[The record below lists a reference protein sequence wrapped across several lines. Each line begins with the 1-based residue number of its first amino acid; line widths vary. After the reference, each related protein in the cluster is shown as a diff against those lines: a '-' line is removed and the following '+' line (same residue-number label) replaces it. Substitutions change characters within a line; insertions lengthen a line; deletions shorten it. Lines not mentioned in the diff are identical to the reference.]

1 MRVVSPAH
9 IANQEAHG
17 MAQSDEHTGLVQR
30 DLDDDEVAQRAAK
43 LASEEIDREAL
54 REKKVTH
61 NREWNEQLKQA
72 NVRIAVLA
80 SEVDTHKAWV
90 AAQAPLFGELEADDE
105 PEATVPA
112 RRGRG
117 RRGRAANDGASA

>member
-1 MRVVSPAH
+1 
-9 IANQEAHG
+9 

-30 DLDDDEVAQRAAK
+30 DLDDDEVAQRASK
-43 LASEEIDREAL
+43 MASEELDREKL
-54 REKKVTH
+54 REKKATH

-72 NVRIAVLA
+72 NTRIAVLA

-90 AAQAPLFGELEADDE
+90 AAQEDLFSGSSNGADDE
-105 PEATVPA
+105 EPEAAPPA
-112 RRGRG
+112 RRGRGG

>member
-1 MRVVSPAH
+1 
-9 IANQEAHG
+9 

-30 DLDDDEVAQRAAK
+30 ELSKDEVEQRAAK

-54 REKKVTH
+54 REKKATH

-72 NVRIAVLA
+72 NTRIAVLA
-80 SEVDTHKAWV
+80 AEVDTHKAWV
-90 AAQAPLFGELEADDE
+90 AAQEDLFSVPADEDE
-105 PEATVPA
+105 PEPAPLPA
-112 RRGRG
+112 RRG